1 MNLIKIFTLF
11 ILLTAT
17 VVAQQT
23 APNTKAPVNV
33 APVSPA
39 NPGNVLQQ
47 SDQQTAPK
55 KERTEQILIDPF
67 SGSAS
72 TASIDVNTNPD
83 LANFVDQT
91 LVGVIVGNKK
101 RIAVLQSAQGQI
113 NRFKRNEKINSEYKI
128 LEIYKDKI
136 LVASLDNNEYEVY
149 FNNVIKP
156 VEKKRKSIN
165 KKPVK
170 LEQQLEDS
178 LDPNVDPLAPKLA
191 PKKETP
197 VKKTTEPKAKTN
209 KNKEKIKKADP
220 VVTPKEEGPA
230 LSEIDE
236 EELKQMKII
245 EEEMRKQI
253 TTDQQEKNK
262 NVAPESI
269 KKPATKKEV
278 VPASKKEEIDDS
290 YQPDLEPKVIREDS
304 DLDKG
309 EMEKLTDVDIEKIK
323 EKLKK

>member
-1 MNLIKIFTLF
+1 MNLIKIFIFF
-11 ILLTAT
+11 I
-17 VVAQQT
+17 VVHILYASVVGAQQT
-23 APNTKAPVNV
+23 APNTQAPVNI
-33 APVSPA
+33 APVSPT
-39 NPGNVLQQ
+39 NPGSVPQQ
-47 SDQQTAPK
+47 PNQPAAPK

-91 LVGVIVGNKK
+91 LVGVIIGDKK
-101 RIAVLQSAQGQI
+101 RIAVLQSAQGQV

-156 VEKKRKSIN
+156 VEKKKAAP

-178 LDPNVDPLAPKLA
+178 LNPNVDPLAPKLA

-197 VKKTTEPKAKTN
+197 AKKPAEPKAKTN
-209 KNKEKIKKADP
+209 TSKEKTKKADP
-220 VVTPKEEGPA
+220 IVTPKEEDPA
-230 LSEIDE
+230 LSKVEE

-245 EEEMRKQI
+245 EEEMKKQI
-253 TTDQQEKNK
+253 TDQQDKPK
-262 NVAPESI
+262 KAAPVST
-269 KKPATKKEV
+269 KKPAAKKV
-278 VPASKKEEIDDS
+278 KEEIDDS
-290 YQPDLEPKVIREDS
+290 YKPDLEPKVKREDS
-304 DLDKG
+304 DLDKS
-309 EMEKLTDVDIEKIK
+309 EMEKVSDIDVEKIR